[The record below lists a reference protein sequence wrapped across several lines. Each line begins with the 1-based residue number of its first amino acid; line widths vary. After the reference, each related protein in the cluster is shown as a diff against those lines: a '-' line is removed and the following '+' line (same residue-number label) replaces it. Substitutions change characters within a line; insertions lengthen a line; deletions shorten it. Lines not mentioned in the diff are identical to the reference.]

1 MTDNHIID
9 LRSDTV
15 TRPSKEMRQ
24 AMAGAEVGDDV
35 LDGDPTTRKL
45 EARVA
50 EMLGCEAGL
59 FFPTGTQANQ
69 AGINVLTSPGS
80 EIICDER
87 AHIVIFEK
95 AGLATISGVQPHTV
109 TTDCGRM
116 TADLV
121 AANINDSPYLS
132 PITAVE
138 MENTHNMA
146 GGTVMSEDLMKEVSE
161 CAREHGLGVH
171 LDGARIWNAAA
182 TGRVH
187 LENIGLWA
195 DTVMVCFSKGL
206 GCPVGSCLVGKRDL
220 LEEAWHVRKRL
231 GGGMR
236 QSGVLAAACLYSLE
250 HVLPF
255 LGDDHESAR
264 IFADALSD
272 HPNLSV
278 GEPETNIV
286 MLELKKHS
294 SGQALDLLQQTGVL
308 LVPVGKAELRA
319 VTHRDVTAD
328 DLLRAANLVGEALN

>member
-1 MTDNHIID
+1 MTDNHPID

-15 TRPSKEMRQ
+15 TKPSAAMRQ

-69 AGINVLTSPGS
+69 VGINVLTSPGS

-87 AHIVIFEK
+87 AHIVLFEK
-95 AGLATISGVQPHTV
+95 AGLAAISGVQPHTV
-109 TTDCGRM
+109 ATEQGRM

-121 AANINDSPYLS
+121 TANFHDSPHLAR
-132 PITAVE
+132 ITAVE

-146 GGTVMSEDLMKEVSE
+146 GGTVMPEDLMQEVSE

-182 TGRVH
+182 TARVH
-187 LENIGLWA
+187 LENLGRWA
-195 DTVMVCFSKGL
+195 DTIMVCFSKGL

-220 LEEAWHVRKRL
+220 LDEAWHVRKRL

-236 QSGVLAAACLYSLE
+236 QSGVLAAACLHSLE
-250 HVLPF
+250 HVLPH
-255 LGDDHESAR
+255 LGNDHESAK
-264 IFADALSD
+264 IFAAALAGHS
-272 HPNLSV
+272 NISI
-278 GEPETNIV
+278 GEPETNII
-286 MLELKKHS
+286 MLGLKKHS
-294 SGQALDLLQQTGVL
+294 SDQALALLRGTGVL
-308 LVPVGKAELRA
+308 LIPVGKTQLRA
-319 VTHRDVTAD
+319 VTHLDVTAD